1 MLLPTW
7 NLNIFTLPFPF
18 YHYFKKAEVLELD
31 YSLAELAFS
40 SLLLHSSIPW
50 PRLLKKSQLYLKL
63 FISNFL
69 IKTLPQGLCSHIK
82 HNLVDFL
89 QVSFDMYLC
98 HLSPCL

>member
-31 YSLAELAFS
+31 YSLAELALS

-50 PRLLKKSQLYLKL
+50 P
-63 FISNFL
+63 
-69 IKTLPQGLCSHIK
+69 
-82 HNLVDFL
+82 
-89 QVSFDMYLC
+89 
-98 HLSPCL
+98 